1 MAGSTP
7 TAVEDV
13 QTKRMLKR
21 QSSLTSHTGRSS
33 SMPAASRSNLHRS
46 GSSSSMSSRTFRDPS
61 PAPGLTLPD
70 SAHYSSHHSFGL
82 GRSKSLNRRS
92 VSLDAPRRTNSL
104 PGSHRSTRAFS
115 ADRVRA
121 RSPPN
126 FLNRG
131 HRLSTVHE
139 LGGGDISD
147 TESVH
152 TSPTHIDT
160 GPSSGP
166 SEPHAGGTPVRKNSK
181 MFTQGNPGG
190 TRPAGKHP
198 VGTAVAAA
206 QAASLRKDGAASP
219 VGTGLSGFPGTPT
232 DRRSVD
238 VVQRKPSTRLDL
250 NKRPSTV
257 RKATHHEE
265 ETAETEATEG
275 HAHSRSPNRTS
286 NHQFGENEQL
296 FVGDHGIASL
306 EQTSTVQEL
315 PIPDDKDEPSI
326 ASSDIYDREMAPVA
340 ENSHVRQSTS
350 PGRSAHFS
358 NQLSV
363 ADAVGRLHTPPP
375 RSMSPVKSALKHSP
389 RDSLSPDARPVHSP
403 SEMSDGTSIAS
414 DDGVKM
420 GFRKRQVKVSFDD
433 EAEVVGVASSPPT
446 SPEDPIFP
454 VSASEKKSKTNWF
467 GVGKRKRAQLD
478 NISDDEFER
487 MLKPRPAL
495 PSFGSVRVA
504 KDSDQRHA
512 VAEDMSDN
520 ESTTSNS
527 DPDDDGPFLHR
538 QAAGSP
544 TINVSPEGIQ
554 SRAEVPDGQTDWDYK
569 PVGSSKRVATPDVV
583 STTNSSDLPS
593 APLDD
598 TPSNSPPKATTV
610 NEFAT
615 DGSGSPNR
623 GANSGLTETATAVQP
638 KLQRPEDK
646 GASGR
651 EKERPSSE
659 LYRMP
664 GDFPPSSSEVPTL
677 GKPST
682 EQPPTEDTSG
692 PSPTKTE
699 GVEDS
704 EQSSEDSYVSVYS
717 DAAESLPEGNGF
729 GSINAIVGSRKLPTE
744 AALAALGARNGQV
757 SESANTAA
765 TSGSLTPTGQV
776 SSSASSQPAKPSK
789 AAEST
794 SDSADEPT
802 TSPRDFSYGGSVP
815 ISSSHP
821 SPGETKN
828 EAEARPER
836 TTKKAKRPMFVDVHK
851 DSRQEQRSTDRPGG
865 PLTDG
870 PAKYSS
876 GSRPNVDDR
885 RKTKRKTFA
894 GSEVRDG
901 FTTGKSVGHARSQS
915 ANIAAFP
922 LRTVSN
928 GSDSSS
934 SFKRSRASS
943 AKADHI
949 SMKRTLRGSVE
960 SPQTR
965 FSPRSPTFP
974 VGEISSSTMART
986 LRGPNGTGPKPSLF
1000 SGPGKGLKSK
1010 SSKSA
1015 MGLHLS
1021 SRFGGDSDDE
1031 GGSSLAPH
1039 YRSRFDDSSDDE
1051 GPVASTRSPPQV
1063 RGIPRR
1069 EGERDGDSTE
1079 LEDSSEDGRPPP
1091 PAVAKNPEI
1100 SALEALAKS
1109 RGMTVEQ
1116 LEEFLNRPP
1125 QRKSGRLL
1133 RRFKKSKNADEKMP
1147 RTDNDG
1153 TTSSHAHLD
1162 HPRLDHNQAGAGAFS
1177 SRIMQKKSDSDV
1189 WPPSNLSNGEPE
1201 RPRTADGTVPSRN
1214 GYSGE
1219 ALDVV
1224 IAPPSPRKKRFSAL
1238 RKAFGLR
1245 S

>member
-1 MAGSTP
+1 MAASTP

-21 QSSLTSHTGRSS
+21 QSSLTSHNGRSA
-33 SMPAASRSNLHRS
+33 SMPAASRGSLRRS

-61 PAPGLTLPD
+61 PGPGLTLPD
-70 SAHYSSHHSFGL
+70 SAHHSSHHSFGL
-82 GRSKSLNRRS
+82 GRSKSFNRRS

-147 TESVH
+147 TEAVH
-152 TSPTHIDT
+152 TSPTHLDT

-166 SEPHAGGTPVRKNSK
+166 SEPHADGTPVRKNSRI
-181 MFTQGNPGG
+181 FTQGNPGG

-219 VGTGLSGFPGTPT
+219 VGTGLSGSLGTPT

-238 VVQRKPSTRLDL
+238 VVQRKPSTHLAL
-250 NKRPSTV
+250 NKRPSAV

-265 ETAETEATEG
+265 ETVETEATEG
-275 HAHSRSPNRTS
+275 HAHSARSPNRTS
-286 NHQFGENEQL
+286 NHQFRENEQL
-296 FVGDHGIASL
+296 FVEDHGLASP
-306 EQTSTVQEL
+306 EQPSMVQEL
-315 PIPDDKDEPSI
+315 PIPDDKDEPSV
-326 ASSDIYDREMAPVA
+326 ASSDIYDRELAPVA

-414 DDGVKM
+414 DDGVRM

-446 SPEDPIFP
+446 SPEDPVFP
-454 VSASEKKSKTNWF
+454 VSAPEKKSKTNWF
-467 GVGKRKRAQLD
+467 GVGKRKRAQMD
-478 NISDDEFER
+478 NISGDEFER

-504 KDSDQRHA
+504 KDSSKCHT
-512 VAEDMSDN
+512 VGEDMSDN

-527 DPDDDGPFLHR
+527 DPDDDGPFFHR

-569 PVGSSKRVATPDVV
+569 PVGSSKRVATPDAV
-583 STTNSSDLPS
+583 STANSSGLPS
-593 APLDD
+593 APFDD
-598 TPSNSPPKATTV
+598 TPSNLPPKATTV
-610 NEFAT
+610 NEFAM
-615 DGSGSPNR
+615 DGSGSPNL
-623 GANSGLTETATAVQP
+623 GANSGFTETATAVQP
-638 KLQRPEDK
+638 KLQRPENK
-646 GASGR
+646 GASGW

-659 LYRMP
+659 RYRMP
-664 GDFPPSSSEVPTL
+664 GDFPPSSSEVPTP
-677 GKPST
+677 GKSST
-682 EQPPTEDTSG
+682 EQPPTEETSG
-692 PSPTKTE
+692 PSPMKTE
-699 GVEDS
+699 GVDDS

-717 DAAESLPEGNGF
+717 DAAESLPKGNGF

-744 AALAALGARNGQV
+744 AALAALRARNGQV
-757 SESANTAA
+757 SESANTAV
-765 TSGSLTPTGQV
+765 TSGSATPTGQV
-776 SSSASSQPAKPSK
+776 SSSASSQPAKPPK
-789 AAEST
+789 VAEST

-802 TSPRDFSYGGSVP
+802 TSSRDLSYGGSVLIP
-815 ISSSHP
+815 SSHP

-836 TTKKAKRPMFVDVHK
+836 TTKKAKRPIFVDVYE
-851 DSRQEQRSTDRPGG
+851 DSRQEQRTTDQPRG

-894 GSEVRDG
+894 GGEVRDG
-901 FTTGKSVGHARSQS
+901 FATGKSVGHARSQS

-965 FSPRSPTFP
+965 SSPRSPTFP
-974 VGEISSSTMART
+974 VGETSSSTMART
-986 LRGPNGTGPKPSLF
+986 LRSPNGAGPKPSLF

-1010 SSKSA
+1010 NSKSA
-1015 MGLHLS
+1015 MGLHFS

-1051 GPVASTRSPPQV
+1051 GPVVSTRSPSQV

-1091 PAVAKNPEI
+1091 PAVAKNPES

-1147 RTDNDG
+1147 RTGNDG

-1162 HPRLDHNQAGAGAFS
+1162 HPQLEHNQAGAFS
-1177 SRIMQKKSDSDV
+1177 SRRMQKKSDSDT
-1189 WPPSNLSNGEPE
+1189 WPPNHSSNGEPE
-1201 RPRTADGTVPSRN
+1201 RPRTADDTVPSRN

-1224 IAPPSPRKKRFSAL
+1224 IAPPSPRKKRFSTL